1 MANGARDS
9 ANAVV
14 NWAITAPKLLLVEG
28 VDEVRL
34 FGALAKNIGL
44 DDDVQIR
51 GYGGRNALRRLLANI
66 WRVPGYPGLESLGI
80 VMDADDSAAS
90 AEDRIRGALSAAGL
104 PVPAAPLRSA
114 GDESPKTCYL
124 ILPPNGETGA
134 LEDVCLASVAED
146 PAIDCV
152 EDYFDCVERTPSGG
166 PRAIWASKARVHA
179 FLSSRERPD
188 LRLGEAA
195 ERGVWRFGD
204 SAFDSLKA
212 VLRMM

>member
-1 MANGARDS
+1 M
-9 ANAVV
+9 
-14 NWAITAPKLLLVEG
+14 TKLLLVEG

-44 DDDVQIR
+44 DDVRIR
-51 GYGGRNALRRLLANI
+51 DYGGRDRLRAVLRTVVEVESPNLQ
-66 WRVPGYPGLESLGI
+66 SLGI

-90 AEDRIRGALSAAGL
+90 AGDRVRGALSAASL

-114 GDESPKTCYL
+114 AAGGSPKTCYL
-124 ILPPNGETGA
+124 ILPPDGETGA

-146 PAIDCV
+146 PAMGCV
-152 EDYFDCVERTPSGG
+152 DGYFDCVERTPSGG
-166 PRAIWASKARVHA
+166 PRARWAAKAKVHA

-195 ERGVWRFGD
+195 ERGVLRFSD
-204 SAFDSLKA
+204 PAFDSLKA

>member
-1 MANGARDS
+1 MA
-9 ANAVV
+9 
-14 NWAITAPKLLLVEG
+14 KLLLVEG
-28 VDEVRL
+28 IDEVRL
-34 FGALAKNIGL
+34 FRALATSIGVN
-44 DDDVQIR
+44 DVLIR
-51 GYGGRNALRRLLANI
+51 DYGGRNRLRPFLKTVAE
-66 WRVPGYPGLESLGI
+66 VEESEGLESLGI

-90 AEDRIRGALSAAGL
+90 AGDRIRGALSAASL
-104 PVPAAPLRSA
+104 PVPAAPLQSA

-134 LEDVCLASVAED
+134 LEDVCLASVAQD

-152 EDYFDCVERTPSGG
+152 DDYFDCVERTTSGG
-166 PRAIWASKARVHA
+166 PRANWASKARVHA

-204 SAFDSLKA
+204 SAFDSLKT